1 MDLALNNSYINS
13 KYCKKYITIDN
24 DNLKKVLLK
33 VRKPKY
39 KDDIY
44 YFQIKY
50 EIEKYQ
56 NQIQIAKDEADKK
69 EKDKT
74 EYINPYV
81 SYDVN
86 NENKTE
92 YSFIVGV
99 IFTFLIEIGLSL
111 PNFVSACLM
120 PEVEKNKRDTII
132 SGLFLNIIIHINFGG
147 IIIGSSTNTEG
158 KSFLFIASVVLFCI
172 IIISVIIYLIYS
184 FCYNVRI

>member
-1 MDLALNNSYINS
+1 MYSTNWKYETIIAQEYEISEPEQISKTNGRQLDLALNNSYINS
-13 KYCKKYITIDN
+13 KYCKKYIIIDN

-56 NQIQIAKDEADKK
+56 NQIQITKDEADKK

-74 EYINPYV
+74 EYINPYI
-81 SYDVN
+81 SYDIN

-99 IFTFLIEIGLSL
+99 IFIFLIAIGLSL

-132 SGLFLNIIIHINFGG
+132 YGLFF
-147 IIIGSSTNTEG
+147 E
-158 KSFLFIASVVLFCI
+158 
-172 IIISVIIYLIYS
+172 
-184 FCYNVRI
+184 YNNSYKFWRNNNRFFY